1 MPEDEMPPLP
11 TVAAMPERPPE
22 FSQDDERE
30 MIIRQAASFVHEY
43 KSERAAAQR
52 RENNLQVQLTEAVLQ
67 SQSQQKKID
76 YLELENAEQCNNLTV
91 LQCQVEDQRRVLSKL
106 KEVLDA
112 MNIKAP
118 EKKPRAK
125 KTSVTIEAAT
135 PASTND

>member
-1 MPEDEMPPLP
+1 
-11 TVAAMPERPPE
+11 
-22 FSQDDERE
+22 
-30 MIIRQAASFVHEY
+30 
-43 KSERAAAQR
+43 
-52 RENNLQVQLTEAVLQ
+52 
-67 SQSQQKKID
+67 
-76 YLELENAEQCNNLTV
+76 LTV

-125 KTSVTIEAAT
+125 KNSVTIEAAT